1 MKKYIKYIMYVAFI
15 LFTILFILYTSSS
28 ASSIFSSINIDNLN
42 MNSINENN
50 IDDFKNA
57 IENIKENEEL
67 ANKVSSGN
75 VDLSDAI
82 DAYKE
87 LSTVVSN
94 KELANFIEDNKNE
107 ISKQGV
113 SKSLLS
119 TTSTLLKTFDSD
131 TVIDVLENDLNIDE
145 TIEKADANGEAIS
158 TSEIVEQ
165 VLDNTSSADK
175 IKIALKLLFSN
186 EKFRLL
192 ILAGIVI
199 LAYSIYITSLIFK
212 KADKP
217 SFGAVIPIYRDIV
230 HLKICNFSPW
240 VLVLVF
246 LPVIGW
252 LALLAIAIIRKIR
265 TF

>member
-1 MKKYIKYIMYVAFI
+1 MKKYIKYIINVAFI
-15 LFTILFILYTSSS
+15 LFTILFILHTPSY
-28 ASSIFSSINIDNLN
+28 ADSIFSSININNLD
-42 MNSINENN
+42 MNSINVNN
-50 IDDFKNA
+50 VDDFKNA
-57 IENIKENEEL
+57 IQNIKENEEL

-75 VDLSDAI
+75 ADLSDII

-107 ISKQGV
+107 IAKQGI
-113 SKSLLS
+113 SKSALS
-119 TTSTLLKTFDSD
+119 TASTLLKTFDSNA
-131 TVIDVLENDLNIDE
+131 VIDVLENDLNVDE
-145 TIEKADANGEAIS
+145 TIKSTDANGEAIS

-186 EKFRLL
+186 ENFRLL
-192 ILAGIVI
+192 IIAGIVI
-199 LAYSIYITSLIFK
+199 LAYSVYITGLIFK

-217 SFGAVIPIYRDIV
+217 SFATVIPIYRDII

-240 VLVLVF
+240 VLILVF
-246 LPVIGW
+246 IPVIGW